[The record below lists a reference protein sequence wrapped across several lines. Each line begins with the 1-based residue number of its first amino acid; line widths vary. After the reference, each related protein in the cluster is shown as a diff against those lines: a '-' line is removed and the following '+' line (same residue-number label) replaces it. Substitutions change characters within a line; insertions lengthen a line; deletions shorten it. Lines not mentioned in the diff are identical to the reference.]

1 MTRAQILD
9 IYHTGAA
16 AVIALVETLSA
27 RCEQLAALTAEQAA
41 TIAELTAQ
49 AKALNDRLAK
59 DSHNSSK
66 PPSGDGPRKP
76 VRKSLRTASS
86 RRVGGQPGHP
96 GTTLQQ
102 VEKPDAIISHAVT
115 QCEVCQRS
123 LKNTPVA
130 DIEKHQVFDLPRLR
144 MIVTEHQGEIKT
156 CPRCGTRNTAAFP
169 EEAQNLVQY
178 GNRLKA
184 FGVYLNNYQLLP
196 YERTSELV
204 SDLFSASDTPSS
216 RDGGISVATLHHANQ
231 TCYERLEAVEQKIK
245 EQIASALVVN
255 FDETALYCNGQRHW
269 LHVASTS
276 ELTAYSYHPKR
287 GAEAMDAMNIL
298 PQFHG
303 RAIHDYWKPYFTY
316 SCDHGLCNG
325 HHLRELTFIHE
336 QDQQE
341 WAGQMKALL
350 LDIKDTVESVQLQ
363 AERLDD
369 ATIRKFERQYRRI
382 IKTGHQENP
391 SPVITNPVKKRGKPK
406 QSPAKNLLDRFEKHP
421 KEILAFMYDFNVP
434 FDNNQ
439 GERDIRMTKVKQKI
453 SGGFRSAEGA
463 HYFCRIRGYISTA
476 RKQGVNVLDAIQ
488 SIFDGKPFIPAPD
501 G

>member
-1 MTRAQILD
+1 MTREQILV
-9 IYHTGAA
+9 IYHSGAE
-16 AVIALVETLSA
+16 AVIELVENLLA
-27 RCEQLAALTAEQAA
+27 RCEQLATLTAEQAA
-41 TIAELTAQ
+41 TIAELAAQ
-49 AKALNDRLAK
+49 TKSLNDRLAK
-59 DSHNSSK
+59 DSHNSNQ
-66 PPSGDGPRKP
+66 PPSSDGPRKP
-76 VRKSLRTASS
+76 VRKSLRTTSG

-96 GTTLQQ
+96 GATLQL
-102 VEKPDAIISHAVT
+102 VEKPDAIIPHAVT
-115 QCEVCQRS
+115 QCEGCRRS

-130 DIEKHQVFDLPRLR
+130 DIEKHQVFDLPPLR
-144 MIVTEHQGEIKT
+144 MIVTEHQGEIKM
-156 CPRCGTRNTAAFP
+156 CPRCGRRNTATFP
-169 EEAQNLVQY
+169 EDAQHLVQY

-204 SDLFSASDTPSS
+204 SDLFTDSATAPTV
-216 RDGGISVATLHHANQ
+216 SVATLHHANQ

-245 EQIASALVVN
+245 EQILASPVVN

-269 LHVASTS
+269 LHVASTP
-276 ELTAYSYHPKR
+276 ELTAYNYHPKR

-325 HHLRELTFIHE
+325 HHLRELTFIAE

-341 WAGQMKALL
+341 WASQMKALL
-350 LDIKDTVESVQLQ
+350 LDIKDTVEQVQPQ

-369 ATIRKFERQYRRI
+369 AMIRKFERQYRRI

-391 SPVITNPVKKRGKPK
+391 SPVIAKPTRKRGKPK

-439 GERDIRMTKVKQKI
+439 GERDIRMMKVKQKI
-453 SGGFRSAEGA
+453 SGCFRSQEGA
-463 HYFCRIRGYISTA
+463 RFFCRIRGYISTA

-488 SIFDGKPFIPAPD
+488 SIFEGKPFVPAPD

>member
-9 IYHTGAA
+9 IYHAGAEV
-16 AVIALVETLSA
+16 VIELVEALWA
-27 RCEQLAALTAEQAA
+27 RCEQLTALTAEQAA

-49 AKALNDRLAK
+49 AKSLNDYLAK

-66 PPSGDGPRKP
+66 PPSSDGPRKP
-76 VRKSLRTASS
+76 VRKSLRTASG

-96 GTTLQQ
+96 GTTLRL

-123 LKNTPVA
+123 LKNTPVDA
-130 DIEKHQVFDLPRLR
+130 IEKHQVFDLPPLR

-156 CPRCGTRNTAAFP
+156 CSRCGTRNTATFP

-196 YERTSELV
+196 YERASECV
-204 SDLFSASDTPSS
+204 TDLFSDSATAPTV
-216 RDGGISVATLHHANQ
+216 SVATLHHANQ
-231 TCYERLEAVEQKIK
+231 TCYERLETVEQKIK
-245 EQIASALVVN
+245 DRIASAAVVN
-255 FDETALYCNGQRHW
+255 FDETALYYNGQRHW
-269 LHVASTS
+269 LHVASTP

-298 PQFHG
+298 PRFHG

-350 LDIKDTVESVQLQ
+350 LAIKDTVEQVQLQ

-369 ATIRKFERQYRRI
+369 VTIQKFERRYRRI

-391 SPVITNPVKKRGKPK
+391 SPVITNPMKKRGKPK
-406 QSPAKNLLDRFEKHP
+406 QSSAKNLLDRFVKHP

-439 GERDIRMTKVKQKI
+439 GERDIRMMKVKQKI
-453 SGGFRSAEGA
+453 SGCFRSAEGA
-463 HYFCRIRGYISTA
+463 RFFCRIRGYISTA
-476 RKQGVNVLDAIQ
+476 RKQNVNVLDALQ
-488 SIFDGKPFIPAPD
+488 SIFDGKPFIPVPD

>member
-1 MTRAQILD
+1 MTRTQILD
-9 IYHTGAA
+9 IYHAGAE

-49 AKALNDRLAK
+49 AKGLNDHLAK

-66 PPSGDGPRKP
+66 PPSSDGPRKP
-76 VRKSLRTASS
+76 VRKSLRTASGRS
-86 RRVGGQPGHP
+86 VGGQAGHP
-96 GTTLQQ
+96 GTTLRL
-102 VEKPDAIISHAVT
+102 VEKPDAIIPHAVT
-115 QCEVCQRS
+115 QCQGCQRS
-123 LKNTPVA
+123 LKNTPVEA
-130 DIEKHQVFDLPRLR
+130 IEKHQVFDLPPLRL
-144 MIVTEHQGEIKT
+144 IVTEHQGETKI
-156 CPRCGTRNTAAFP
+156 CPRCGTRNTATFP
-169 EEAQNLVQY
+169 EEAQHLVQY

-184 FGVYLNNYQLLP
+184 FGVYLNNYQLVP

-204 SDLFSASDTPSS
+204 SDLFSASDTPSPAV
-216 RDGGISVATLHHANQ
+216 SVATLHHANQ
-231 TCYERLEAVEQKIK
+231 TCYEQLQAVEQKIK
-245 EQIASALVVN
+245 EQIVSAAVVN

-269 LHVASTS
+269 LHVASTP
-276 ELTAYSYHPKR
+276 EWTAYSYHPKR
-287 GAEAMDAMNIL
+287 GAEAMEAMNIL

-336 QDQQE
+336 QDQQQ
-341 WAGQMKALL
+341 WAGQMKTLL
-350 LDIKDTVESVQLQ
+350 LDIKDTVEHVQRH

-369 ATIRKFERQYRRI
+369 ATLRKFERHYRRI

-391 SPVITNPVKKRGKPK
+391 SPVITNPMKKRGKPK

-439 GERDIRMTKVKQKI
+439 GERDIRMMKVKQKI
-453 SGGFRSAEGA
+453 SGCFRSAEGA
-463 HYFCRIRGYISTA
+463 RYFCRIRGYISTA

-488 SIFDGKPFIPAPD
+488 SIFDGKPFIPASD